1 MVQREQLKKTPL
13 FDIHVQNG
21 GRMVAFWG
29 NFGVLVRAYTYIR
42 ILGAEGISKI
52 SEDAVINSNY
62 ILSNLKDYYDLPY
75 DRLCMHEV
83 VFSLKNLKS
92 DYGISA
98 LDVSKR
104 LIDYNIHPPTM
115 YFPQI
120 VEEALMVEPT
130 ETESKETL
138 DNFIDVMRI
147 ITSEAKKTPN
157 ILHSA
162 PNTRLDE
169 AKAARVPQLRW
180 REYQRGI
187 LQC

>member
-1 MVQREQLKKTPL
+1 MG
-13 FDIHVQNG
+13 D
-21 GRMVAFWG
+21 
-29 NFGVLVRAYTYIR
+29 AYTYIR
-42 ILGAEGISKI
+42 ILEAEGISKI
-52 SEDAVINSNY
+52 SEDATINSDY
-62 ILSNLKDYYDLPY
+62 ILSQLKDDYDLPY
-75 DRLCMHEV
+75 DRLCIHEV

-104 LIDYNIHPPTM
+104 LIDYNIHPPTI

-147 ITSEAKKTPN
+147 IISEAKGSPD
-157 ILHSA
+157 ILHNT

-169 AKAARVPQLRW
+169 AKVARVPELRW
-180 REYQRGI
+180 RDH
-187 LQC
+187 